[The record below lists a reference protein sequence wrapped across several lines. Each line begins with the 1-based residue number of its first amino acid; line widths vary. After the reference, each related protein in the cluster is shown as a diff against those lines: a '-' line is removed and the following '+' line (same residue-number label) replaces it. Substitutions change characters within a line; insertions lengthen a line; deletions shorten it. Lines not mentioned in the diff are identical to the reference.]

1 MLRLSQAAPASLR
14 RLTAVFLVSAS
25 LLSGG
30 CTCSKKAADSAPR
43 TDHASLYGADAAHAV
58 GFTQSLTFE
67 DPVRRRTLKPLIWY
81 PVAPGT
87 PMDNR
92 APSEVFKPFF
102 AAKDAPLSDARA
114 RWPLVLLSHGS
125 GGSGIDL
132 SWFGAH
138 LAAHGFIVLS
148 VNHPG
153 NTFQDTSPLG
163 FARAWERPKDFTV
176 ILDHLLKD
184 PTWGPR
190 VDAERIGASGHSMG
204 GYTAMALVGLRLN
217 LEWIEKRCTTP
228 GTREEIGCE
237 SLRDVDYRRIDFKE
251 SRASYR
257 DPRVKA
263 AFAMAPGM
271 AASFEA
277 QDTAD
282 IQQPVELILAKGDE
296 LMPHEQHGLQLSGR
310 MPPETTTTVV
320 LEEAGHF
327 TFLPECQ
334 PKGFEVVAMLCQD
347 GVAGTRAASQ
357 TRTKAEGVAFFR
369 RTLDVR

>member
-30 CTCSKKAADSAPR
+30 CTCSKKTADSAPR
-43 TDHASLYGADAAHAV
+43 TDRASLYGADAAHAV

-102 AAKDAPLSDARA
+102 AAKDAPLSEARA

-176 ILDHLLKD
+176 ILDGLLKD

-296 LMPHEQHGLQLSGR
+296 LMPHEQHGLQLSGL
-310 MPPETTTTVV
+310 MPPATTTTVV

-357 TRTKAEGVAFFR
+357 ARTKMEGLEFFR